1 MATSGSVDFS
11 LTRDQIIRAA
21 LEETGELYQDETID
35 ATRLASCSLRLN
47 SWTKSLMAQGAKLW
61 AMKQATL
68 FLVKGQSTYSLGA
81 TGTHCTNSYIQTTL
95 SIDKAA
101 SSTSLSLTSFAGM
114 STSDNIGIVLNDGS
128 IHWTTISGAPG
139 APTTI
144 VTGLASD
151 ATAGNAVFT
160 YTTKINR
167 PQRLDVDAASWH
179 SLAGNDNSIKIIS
192 REEYT
197 SLSNKTSQGKIV
209 QAFYDPQLINGI
221 LKVWPT
227 PDNATD
233 VLQFW
238 YERILE
244 DFDTGTNTPDFAIE
258 WGEALILGLASRI
271 APAMGSAAMSSNDK
285 KDLKNRADIELSI
298 AMGYDRSNASTFFQ
312 PDNAP

>member
-1 MATSGSVDFS
+1 MTTSNSSDFS

-21 LEETGELYQDETID
+21 LEETGELSQDETID

-47 SWTKSLMAQGAKLW
+47 SWSKSLMAQGAKLW

-68 FLVKGQSTYSLGA
+68 FLSVGTSSYSLGA

-95 SIDKAA
+95 SADKVA
-101 SSTSLSLTSFAGM
+101 TNTTLSLTTFVGM
-114 STSDNIGIVLNDGS
+114 SANDNIGIVLNDGT

-144 VTGLASD
+144 ATGLASA
-151 ATAGNAVFT
+151 ATSGNAVFV
-160 YTTKINR
+160 YATKINR
-167 PQRLDVDAASWH
+167 PQRIDVDSANWH
-179 SLAGNDNSIKIIS
+179 SLAGNDTPVRIIS

-197 SLSNKTSQGKIV
+197 NLSNKTSKGKIV
-209 QAFYDPQLINGI
+209 QGYYDPQLINGI

-244 DFDTGTNTPDFAIE
+244 DFDVGTNTPDFTIE
-258 WGEALILGLASRI
+258 WGEALILGLAARI
-271 APAMGSAAMSSNDK
+271 APAMGSAAMSAGER
-285 KDLKNRADIELSI
+285 KDLKNRADMELAI
-298 AMGYDRSNASTFFQ
+298 AMGYDRSNVSTYFQ
-312 PDNAP
+312 PDNTP

>member
-1 MATSGSVDFS
+1 MTTSNSSDFF

-21 LEETGELYQDETID
+21 LEETGELAQDETID
-35 ATRLASCSLRLN
+35 GTRLASCALRLN
-47 SWTKSLMAQGAKLW
+47 SWVKSLMAQGAKLW

-68 FLVKGQSTYSLGA
+68 FLSVGTSTYSLGA

-95 SIDKAA
+95 ATDEAT
-101 SSTSLSLTSFAGM
+101 SSTSLSLTSTVGMAAG
-114 STSDNIGIVLNDGS
+114 DYIGIVLNNGT

-144 VTGLASD
+144 AIGLTSA
-151 ATAGNAVFT
+151 ATLGNAVFT

-167 PQRLDVDAASWH
+167 PQRLDVDSSNWH
-179 SLAGNDNSIKIIS
+179 SFAGNDTPVRIIS

-197 SLSNKTSQGKIV
+197 RLTTKTSPGKIV
-209 QAFYDPQLINGI
+209 QAYYDPQLINGI

-227 PDNATD
+227 PNNATD

-244 DFDTGTNTPDFAIE
+244 DFDSGSNTPDFAPE

-271 APAMGSAAMSSNDK
+271 APSMGNAAMSLSEK
-285 KDLKNRADIELSI
+285 TDLKNRADTELLI
-298 AMGYDRSNASTFFQ
+298 AMNYDRANVSTYFQ
-312 PDNAP
+312 PDIAP